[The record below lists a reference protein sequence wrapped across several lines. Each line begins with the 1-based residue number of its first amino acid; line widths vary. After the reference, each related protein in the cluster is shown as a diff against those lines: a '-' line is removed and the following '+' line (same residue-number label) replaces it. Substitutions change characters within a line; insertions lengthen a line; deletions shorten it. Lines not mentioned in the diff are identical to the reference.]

1 MIPTDP
7 LQRAALLKTEADQL
21 LSRLGLKELLG
32 SAAVRVELTGS
43 YLLDL
48 MAYPDIDVMA
58 ASLSIEQVFALGARL
73 ARRPGVIQLV
83 FEPSRDPDLPGGLYL
98 KARVDWGDWGR
109 PWKIDIWFLDEMVIE
124 RKLGEMHRFQARLTP
139 ALCELILNY
148 KQTILT
154 SEKRTPMGSGYWIYR
169 AVLDEGLRS
178 FEAIGAYLRVHGI
191 EV

>member
-1 MIPTDP
+1 MTPTGP
-7 LQRAALLKTEADQL
+7 LQRAALLKTEADL
-21 LSRLGLKELLG
+21 LLAHLGLEELLR
-32 SAAVRVELTGS
+32 SAAGRVEFTGS

-98 KARVDWGDWGR
+98 KARVEWGDWGR
-109 PWKIDIWFLDEMVIE
+109 PWKIDIWFLDDAVIE
-124 RKLGEMHRFQARLTP
+124 RKLGEMRRFQAQLTP
-139 ALCELILNY
+139 ALRELILNY
-148 KQTILT
+148 KQSILT

-169 AVLDEGLRS
+169 AVFDEGLRS
-178 FEAIGAYLRVHGI
+178 YEAIGAFLRGHGI